1 MKQEIKKLREF
12 ILNAKSLMVLTG
24 AGISKDS
31 GVPTFRGEDGLWRNY
46 DATKLATPYAFRENP
61 KLVWEWYNWRR
72 SIILKAAPNYA
83 HFAIKKLEDMI
94 EDFLLV
100 TQNVDNLHRD
110 AGSKK
115 LVEMHGNIF
124 ETLCTGCGHVKFE
137 KKVFREDELPPRCG
151 RCNSLLRPNVVWFT
165 EPIPSEVLKIIFES
179 IDSKEAILVV
189 GTSLFVYPAA
199 LLPFIFKERNKKVF
213 EINPEE
219 TDISCFADISI
230 RGKAKEVF
238 EEII

>member
-1 MKQEIKKLREF
+1 MEEEVKNLRDF
-12 ILNAKSLMVLTG
+12 ILNTKSLMVLTG

-31 GVPTFRGEDGLWRNY
+31 GIPTFRGEDGLWRNY
-46 DATKLATPYAFRENP
+46 DATKLATPEAFKENP

-72 SIILKAAPNYA
+72 SIILKAVPNYA
-83 HFAIKKLEDMI
+83 HFAIKRLEDMI

-115 LVEMHGNIF
+115 LIEMHGNIF
-124 ETLCTGCGHVKFE
+124 ETLCTGCGYLKFE
-137 KKVFREDELPPRCG
+137 KCIFREDELPPRCE

-165 EPIPSEVLKIIFES
+165 EPIPRDVLKKIFES
-179 IDSKEAILVV
+179 IDTKEAILVV
-189 GTSLFVYPAA
+189 GTSLLVYPAA
-199 LLPFIFKERNKKVF
+199 SLPFIFKEKNKKVF
-213 EINPEE
+213 EINPED
-219 TDISCFADISI
+219 TDISYFADISI

-238 EEII
+238 EKII